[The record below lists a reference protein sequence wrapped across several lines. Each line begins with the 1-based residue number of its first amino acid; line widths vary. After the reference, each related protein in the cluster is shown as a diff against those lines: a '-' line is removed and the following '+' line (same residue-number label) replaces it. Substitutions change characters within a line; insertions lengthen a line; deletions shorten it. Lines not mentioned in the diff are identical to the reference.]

1 MVIQPLGAV
10 TLPRLG
16 THNKVTANL
25 SPSRRSPVVAPSH
38 ATHLP
43 STPLLCSKLPHSIRH
58 GLAMGSPLGLPDNTA
73 EGAADA
79 APAIPSPSS
88 LPHSPSAKPAI
99 LAASSSPTHSPH
111 SPHSPHESTTSTA
124 SRMPRSPFRVGK
136 QTAVPMLRQE
146 ASLIGTIRPDSPSPS
161 KKALETA
168 GEMYCSER

>member
-43 STPLLCSKLPHSIRH
+43 STPLLANCRTRFGMVWLWD
-58 GLAMGSPLGLPDNTA
+58 LLWGSPTTRRRA
-73 EGAADA
+73 AADA

-88 LPHSPSAKPAI
+88 L
-99 LAASSSPTHSPH
+99 
-111 SPHSPHESTTSTA
+111 PHSPHESTTSTA